1 MLQRSHGRTLSQARP
16 ICILPHFIQMSQGS
30 VLCEYGN
37 TKVIC
42 TVNAEDG
49 VPGWMRQMRGQGWLT
64 AEYSMLPGS
73 TGDRTR
79 RERQGPNGRTQEIQR
94 LIGRSLR
101 SIIDLSQV
109 GERTF
114 SVDCDVIQADAGT
127 RTASIT
133 GSYVALRLAVAKLL
147 KANKLKVN
155 PIKDAVAA
163 LSVALVDTEFFVD
176 PDYNEDQRAELD
188 LNIVMTGSGK
198 LIEVQ
203 GSAERGSFTRDQL
216 NKMMD
221 LAQNAL
227 TDIFEEQNLALER
240 SPSGDY

>member
-1 MLQRSHGRTLSQARP
+1 MPQRSHGRTLSQPRP
-16 ICILPHFIQMSQGS
+16 IRILPHYIKNSHGS
-30 VLCEYGN
+30 VLCEYGD
-37 TKVIC
+37 TRVIC

-64 AEYSMLPGS
+64 AEYAMLPGS
-73 TGDRTR
+73 TTDRSR
-79 RERQGPNGRTQEIQR
+79 RERQGPSGRTQEIQR

-114 SVDCDVIQADAGT
+114 AVDCDVIQADAGT

-133 GSYVALRLAVAKLL
+133 GAYVALRLAVAKLL
-147 KANKLKVN
+147 KQNKLKAN

-203 GSAERGSFTRDQL
+203 GSAERGSFTRDQM
-216 NKMMD
+216 NKMID

-227 TDIFEEQNLALER
+227 ADIFEEQNLALER
-240 SPSGDY
+240 SPSGEM